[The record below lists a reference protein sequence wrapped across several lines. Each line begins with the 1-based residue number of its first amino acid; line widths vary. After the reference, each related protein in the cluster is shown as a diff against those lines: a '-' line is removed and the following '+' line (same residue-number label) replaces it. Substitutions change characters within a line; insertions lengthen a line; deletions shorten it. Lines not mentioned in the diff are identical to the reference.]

1 MNKKKFDYND
11 ARQELDEILAWFE
24 SSNPDLDKALLKYKR
39 AEDLIKQIENYLKD
53 IEKKLKITVT
63 KA

>member
-1 MNKKKFDYND
+1 MVKKEFDYKD

-24 SSNPDLDKALLKYKR
+24 SSNPDLDKALIKYKR
-39 AEDLIKQIENYLKD
+39 AEELIKQTEDYLKD
-53 IEKKLKITVT
+53 IEKKLKITVN